1 MIFARTTPNLLLFS
15 QSPFNVVEPESST
28 AKPRSS
34 SVDTVDMDS
43 SSVLRS
49 YVDLLERYKVRSPPY
64 TDLLPTS

>member
-1 MIFARTTPNLLLFS
+1 MLYS

-34 SVDTVDMDS
+34 SGDTVDS

-49 YVDLLERYKVRSPPY
+49 YVDLLERYKVR
-64 TDLLPTS
+64 

>member
-28 AKPRSS
+28 VKPRSS
-34 SVDTVDMDS
+34 SVDTVDS

-49 YVDLLERYKVRSPPY
+49 YVDLLERYKVR
-64 TDLLPTS
+64 

>member
-1 MIFARTTPNLLLFS
+1 MLTKPPISHNLCTPNLLLYS

-34 SVDTVDMDS
+34 SVDTVDS

-49 YVDLLERYKVRSPPY
+49 YVDLLERYKVR
-64 TDLLPTS
+64 

>member
-34 SVDTVDMDS
+34 SVDTVDS

-49 YVDLLERYKVRSPPY
+49 YVDLLERYKVR
-64 TDLLPTS
+64 

>member
-1 MIFARTTPNLLLFS
+1 M
-15 QSPFNVVEPESST
+15 VEPESST

-49 YVDLLERYKVRSPPY
+49 YVDLLDRYKVR
-64 TDLLPTS
+64 